1 MNVYSSS
8 TKNHQK
14 LEATTTSFSEWMGK
28 QTLLEADNGLFLSN
42 KSNQLP
48 MHATAWM
55 KSPGNYAE
63 RKKPVSK
70 IYMLYESVYMKFSK
84 RYNYSDIETGSVVAR
99 V

>member
-8 TKNHQK
+8 TKDHQK
-14 LEATTTSFSEWMGK
+14 LEATTASFSGWTGQ
-28 QTLLEADNGLFLSN
+28 QTLRQADNGLFLSN

-48 MHATAWM
+48 MHATAWV

-70 IYMLYESVYMKFSK
+70 GYMLYECLYEILQK
-84 RYNYSDIETGSVVAR
+84 I
-99 V
+99 